1 MSHHLTTQTT
11 NTTVTTTPPPSG
23 NASGRHHSVDGVPA
37 PPRPSPRKPGPG
49 QVGKG
54 PEDVVWRV
62 CGKAAHAE
70 KVSLAVVTS
79 YEVLKCVASD
89 DEGGGWWGLG
99 HLDGWI
105 GFVWVME
112 FEVVVG
118 SVGEVE
124 GKKNSVLGCVC
135 FFFFHAHFHIFH
147 VCRSVWSP
155 TTPQTTPKTPKT
167 TTKGACLSKTFCP

>member
-1 MSHHLTTQTT
+1 
-11 NTTVTTTPPPSG
+11 
-23 NASGRHHSVDGVPA
+23 
-37 PPRPSPRKPGPG
+37 
-49 QVGKG
+49 VGKG

-89 DEGGGWWGLG
+89 DEGGWGWGGGGGLG
-99 HLDGWI
+99 YLDGWI
-105 GFVWVME
+105 GFVWDME

-124 GKKNSVLGCVC
+124 GKRNSVLGCVC
-135 FFFFHAHFHIFH
+135 VFFFFMHTSIFFMFVALFGLQQH
-147 VCRSVWSP
+147 LKQHLKQQQQQQKVRVYQRPFAPEEPSRP
-155 TTPQTTPKTPKT
+155 
-167 TTKGACLSKTFCP
+167 L